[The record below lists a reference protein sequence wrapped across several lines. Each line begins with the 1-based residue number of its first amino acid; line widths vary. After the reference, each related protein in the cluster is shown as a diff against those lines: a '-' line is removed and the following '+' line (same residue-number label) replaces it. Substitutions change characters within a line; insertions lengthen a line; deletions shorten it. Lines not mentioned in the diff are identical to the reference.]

1 MARIRSLEG
10 VSGQLFGLC
19 SNMAEMRGAVRFSKF
34 KYSMF
39 TQISISDELKN
50 VFFFFKWYTSRSVG
64 EMVLPTHFTSEI
76 KFSLDIPC
84 CVWQPREMSNQTL
97 FLTKTRATHWENPNQ
112 SHRAIV
118 RRSSESTGEW
128 LERTG
133 TAVWAQGHVSHTIP
147 LSLSVGSG
155 H

>member
-1 MARIRSLEG
+1 
-10 VSGQLFGLC
+10 
-19 SNMAEMRGAVRFSKF
+19 
-34 KYSMF
+34 
-39 TQISISDELKN
+39 
-50 VFFFFKWYTSRSVG
+50 
-64 EMVLPTHFTSEI
+64 MVLPTHFTSEI

-84 CVWQPREMSNQTL
+84 CVWQPWEMSNRTL

-118 RRSSESTGEW
+118 RRSSKSTGER

-147 LSLSVGSG
+147 LSLSVLGQATKDGAICINVCSLTGTKQGWRCHPTSG
-155 H
+155 RKIHSLPHMWIPADNAYVCICKQA